1 MNTNAL
7 WDSLQ
12 SNLGTHIPQL
22 LGALAIVVLGWLIA
36 VLVRA
41 AARKSLGFVGVNHRF
56 GKLTGTGVDIEGAV
70 ALALFWVVIL
80 LTLVAVFNS
89 LNLAMVSGPFSA
101 FTTQLFEYAPRL
113 LGGLVLALVGWLVA
127 SVVRALTQKL
137 LDKTTLDDKLSA
149 HADMAPMSEGL
160 AGALFWLVIL
170 LFVPAILGALQLDGL
185 LDPLRSMVTKTLDM
199 LPNAVA
205 ALVIGG
211 VGWILATVLRKLTTH
226 LSRAAGI
233 DKLGSRAGLAEAVQ
247 LSSVVGLLVFIAVF
261 LPSLIA
267 ALDALKI
274 EAISRPA
281 TDMLG
286 KLMLAVPNI
295 VAASLILVITWLV
308 ASFASQLLASLLAAL
323 GFDTLPAR
331 VQLAHAFE
339 KTSASRTVG
348 RVVLFFAMLFATV
361 EAAAQLGFAQVSD
374 IVASFIRF
382 GGDILLGS
390 AILVIGF
397 WLANLA
403 HDAIDRASGARTQ
416 GLARIGRYAILALVI
431 AMGLRAMGIADDIVN
446 LAFGL
451 TLGAVAVAFALSFG
465 LGGREAAG
473 KLMDHWLARWRK
485 ED

>member
-22 LGALAIVVLGWLIA
+22 LGALAIFILGWLIA

-41 AARKSLGFVGVNHRF
+41 ATRKTLGFSGVNHRF

-70 ALALFWVVIL
+70 ALGLFWMVIL

-89 LNLAMVSGPFSA
+89 LNLAIVSGPFSA

-113 LGGLVLALVGWLVA
+113 LGGLVLAMVGWLVA
-127 SVVRALTQKL
+127 SVVRALAQKL
-137 LDKTTLDDKLSA
+137 LDKTTLDEKLSA
-149 HADMAPMSEGL
+149 HADMAPMSDSL

-170 LFVPAILGALQLDGL
+170 LFVPAILGALQLEGL
-185 LDPLRSMVTKTLDM
+185 LDPLRSMVTKALDM

-205 ALVIGG
+205 AFVIGG
-211 VGWILATVLRKLTTH
+211 VGWIVATVLRKLTTH
-226 LSRAAGI
+226 LSRTAGI
-233 DKLGSRAGLAEAVQ
+233 DRLGSRAGLAETVQ
-247 LSSVVGLLVFIAVF
+247 LSSVVGLLVFMAVF

-295 VAASLILVITWLV
+295 IAAGLILIVTWLV
-308 ASFASQLLASLLAAL
+308 ARFASQLLAGLLAAL

-348 RVVLFFAMLFATV
+348 RVMLFFAMLFATV
-361 EAAAQLGFAQVSD
+361 EAAAQLGFSQVSD

-397 WLANLA
+397 WLANVA

-473 KLMDHWLARWRK
+473 KLMDHWLARFRK

>member
-22 LGALAIVVLGWLIA
+22 LGALAIFILGWLIA

-41 AARKSLGFVGVNHRF
+41 ATRKSLGFVGVNHRF

-70 ALALFWVVIL
+70 ALGLFWVVIL

-89 LNLAMVSGPFSA
+89 LNLAIVSGPFSA

-137 LDKTTLDDKLSA
+137 LDKTTLDDKLSE
-149 HADMAPMSEGL
+149 HADMAPISEGL

-170 LFVPAILGALQLDGL
+170 LFVPAILGALQLEGL

-205 ALVIGG
+205 AIVIGA
-211 VGWILATVLRKLTTH
+211 VGWIVATVLRKLTTH
-226 LSRAAGI
+226 LSRTAGI
-233 DKLGSRAGLAEAVQ
+233 DRLGSRAGLAETVQ
-247 LSSVVGLLVFIAVF
+247 LSSVIGMLVFIAVF

-281 TDMLG
+281 TDMLSS
-286 KLMLAVPNI
+286 LMQAVPNI
-295 VAASLILVITWLV
+295 VAAGLILVVTWLV

-331 VQLAHAFE
+331 VQMAHAFE

-361 EAAAQLGFAQVSD
+361 EAAAQLGFHQVSD

-397 WLANLA
+397 WLANVA

-473 KLMDHWLARWRK
+473 KLMDHWLTRLRK

>member
-22 LGALAIVVLGWLIA
+22 LGALAIFILGWLIA

-41 AARKSLGFVGVNHRF
+41 ATRKSLGFIGVNHRF

-70 ALALFWVVIL
+70 ALGLFWVVIL
-80 LTLVAVFNS
+80 LTLMAVFNS
-89 LNLAMVSGPFSA
+89 LNLAIVSGPFSA
-101 FTTQLFEYAPRL
+101 FATQLFEYAPRL

-137 LDKTTLDDKLSA
+137 LDKTTLDDKLSE
-149 HADMAPMSEGL
+149 HAGMAPMSEGL
-160 AGALFWLVIL
+160 SGALFWLVIL
-170 LFVPAILGALQLDGL
+170 LFVPAILGALQMEGL

-205 ALVIGG
+205 AFVIGG
-211 VGWILATVLRKLTTH
+211 VGWIVATVLRNLTAH
-226 LSRAAGI
+226 LSRTAGI
-233 DKLGSRAGLAEAVQ
+233 DKLGTRAGLAETVR
-247 LSSVVGLLVFIAVF
+247 LSSAIGMLVFIAVF

-286 KLMLAVPNI
+286 TLMQAVPNI
-295 VAASLILVITWLV
+295 IAASLILVITWLV
-308 ASFASQLLASLLAAL
+308 ASFASQLLASLLATL

-331 VQLAHAFE
+331 VGLAHAFE
-339 KTSASRTVG
+339 KTSASRVVG
-348 RVVLFFAMLFATV
+348 RLVLFFAMLFATV
-361 EAAAQLGFAQVSD
+361 EAAAQLGFNQVSG
-374 IVASFIRF
+374 IVTSFIRF

-397 WLANLA
+397 WLANVA

-451 TLGAVAVAFALSFG
+451 TLGAVAVAVALSFG

-473 KLMDHWLARWRK
+473 KLMDHWLARLRK